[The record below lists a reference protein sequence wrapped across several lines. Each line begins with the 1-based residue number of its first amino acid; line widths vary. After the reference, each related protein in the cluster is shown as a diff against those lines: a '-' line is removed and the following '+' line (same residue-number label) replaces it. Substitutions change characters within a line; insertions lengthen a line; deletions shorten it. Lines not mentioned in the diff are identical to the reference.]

1 MKFGLFYLFSDFGNI
16 PQNQVFNEV
25 LEEIEYGEELGFESV
40 WLPEHH
46 FAVYGMLGNP
56 MTLAAAISQRTHD
69 MKIGTAVMVL
79 PFQHPLRVA
88 EDAAL
93 VDALS
98 GGRLLLGL
106 GRGYQ
111 PPEFQ
116 GFGVPQHASRAMFLE
131 AFEILKRAL
140 SGEKF
145 TYEGHFWKIL
155 EPTETFP
162 KAIQKPHPPFY
173 FAAISPA
180 TYEIAARLGIS
191 LLRSPQFAD
200 LGTVAQAFEGY
211 RAKMREFGHDPDKL
225 DQPFSVRTFV
235 ADTDE
240 EARAEAKHVVWF
252 YHLLATLLPGAPGRP
267 RPSAGYENYPRD
279 PNALSEVTVDDV
291 WERGTAFGSPERV
304 IEQMKRYMREAG
316 ATSFMSQMRIGG
328 LEHKKVMRSMELFA
342 KHVMPALRE
351 EEFKMTAVHGV
362 IGAH

>member
-16 PQNQVFNEV
+16 PQDRVFNEV
-25 LEEIEYGEELGFESV
+25 LEEIEYGEELGFDSV

-56 MTLAAAISQRTHD
+56 MTLAAAISQRTHR
-69 MKIGTAVMVL
+69 MKIGTAIMVL

-93 VDALS
+93 VDVLS

-111 PPEFQ
+111 PPEFH

-131 AFEILKRAL
+131 ALDILTRAL

-145 TYEGHFWKIL
+145 TYDGHFWKIE
-155 EPTETFP
+155 EPTEIFP
-162 KAIQKPHPPFY
+162 KPVQKPYPPIY

-180 TYEIAARLGIS
+180 TYEIAARYGVS
-191 LLRSPQFAD
+191 LLRSPQFSD
-200 LGTVAQAFEGY
+200 LGTVAEAYRGY
-211 RAKMREFGHDPDKL
+211 AEKMRELGRDPDAQ

-252 YHLLATLLPGAPGRP
+252 YHLLATLLPGAQGRP
-267 RPSAGYENYPRD
+267 RPPAGYENYPRD
-279 PNALSEVTVDDV
+279 PSALSKVTEDDV

-304 IEQMKRYMREAG
+304 VEQMKRYMREAG

-328 LEHKKVMRSMELFA
+328 LEHKKVLRSMELFA
-342 KHVMPALRE
+342 KYVMPALRE
-351 EEFKMTAVHGV
+351 EELKPVKV
-362 IGAH
+362 